1 MNPLTEL
8 SNRTWLRLEDFLQD
22 FDESDRERQ
31 EFIEDTRLFFEQRL
45 SIYEKRRHQLE
56 NDLKILSEQMYQ
68 LFDELQM
75 PRITFDDNQK
85 LSLKEKR
92 KLINQ
97 KIEQLKNLIFE
108 RDKEL
113 IQLRQLISQK
123 NKFIGNSQI
132 NTDEV

>member
-1 MNPLTEL
+1 MNPLSEL